1 MQDFIYFVTRSME
14 ILEMMR
20 DSSKFANFMSDYS
33 NPLDPE
39 LVRLMNL
46 VETAKDTPAAEL
58 NFQNLQKYIFNKE
71 LGDRKC
77 RVVSSQVKATVTMR
91 VRSGFGVIHGWLRW
105 VWSLRRDGSQ

>member
-14 ILEMMR
+14 ILDMMR
-20 DSSKFANFMSDYS
+20 DSSKFAKFMSDYS

-58 NFQNLQKYIFNKE
+58 NFRNLQKYIFTKE

-77 RVVSSQVKATVTMR
+77 RVVSCSVV
-91 VRSGFGVIHGWLRW
+91 
-105 VWSLRRDGSQ
+105 